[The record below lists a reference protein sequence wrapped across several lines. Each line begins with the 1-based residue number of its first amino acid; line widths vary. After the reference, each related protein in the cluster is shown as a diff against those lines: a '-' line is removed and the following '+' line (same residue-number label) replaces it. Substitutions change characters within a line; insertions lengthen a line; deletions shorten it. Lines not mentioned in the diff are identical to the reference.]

1 LIQEV
6 LISLVGAYG
15 SIGLIAV
22 MIFQTIVAFIPSEAV
37 LVFAGAIMNIFD
49 VILYGGT
56 GLILGSVIA
65 FFIARYGGRP
75 VVVKFIGEKWIDKID
90 RWIAKHGAK
99 AILLSRVVP
108 VIPFD
113 LISYVSGIT
122 KLKFRSYFFATL
134 IGAFPRCLFLA
145 YAGSI
150 AGGVLASLGVSLE
163 IFFLIGVIGV
173 VALMFME
180 RKGYIDEL
188 KDIIIDKIMKK
199 FWK

>member
-1 LIQEV
+1 MIQEV